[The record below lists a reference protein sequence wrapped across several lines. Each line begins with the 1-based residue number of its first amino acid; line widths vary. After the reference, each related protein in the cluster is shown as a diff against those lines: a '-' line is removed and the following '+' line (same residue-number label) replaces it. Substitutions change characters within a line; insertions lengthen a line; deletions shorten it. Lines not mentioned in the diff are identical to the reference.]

1 MVGLAPD
8 HQQRTA
14 NRAVLPTVVLSLAA
28 CVSLVR
34 LLRLWSASQFG
45 IDFTD
50 EGYYL
55 NWIADPF
62 AYHEAATLF
71 GFVYHPLYL
80 WLGQDVAR
88 LRLANFLITF
98 LLAWGMGVA
107 FFRATLTDGWPAG
120 YWRSLPIVAIAGICA
135 ISYPNVL
142 DQWLPTPG
150 YNSLALQA
158 VLLIGVGMLMPDRDI
173 TIPGI
178 AGAILVGIGGWLAFM
193 SKPTTAAAM
202 AVLVLFYWTAAGRIS
217 WRSIG
222 LSTLTSILLLWASAV
237 VIDGS
242 VTAFLGRLE
251 GGLEIGKLLGV
262 QQSMSMLVRL
272 DDFQL
277 GTHATRLA
285 QGVAL
290 LVVLCTIGVATTHGI
305 WASFRDAVLL
315 MIVLTSALL
324 MLNLFTPALGEVQF
338 RGLIILAIP
347 VAALASAAALQR
359 THWAGAFSRKHLA
372 LAIAFMAVP
381 HAFAFGTG
389 NNYWQAGAGASLF
402 WVFAG
407 TSLLAAAARPGTSW
421 RVFMPI
427 AAGVQLIAAMLMQV
441 AMAHP
446 YRQPLPLTME
456 AQPTVLGPAASTL
469 LLNHGYSQY
478 IRRLRGWAHDANFTP
493 GTPVVD
499 MTGHSPGTLYSL
511 GAKAL
516 GQPWILGGYAG
527 SDMAAAGILGKVG
540 CEELAR
546 AWLLVQLQ
554 GPRKL
559 SPSILQRAGM
569 DMERDFAVVG
579 SIDTPPGF
587 GGYAGGTEQQL
598 LRPTRPRSVAER
610 ECESARKRAP

>member
-1 MVGLAPD
+1 VPD
-8 HQQRTA
+8 PQQRRA
-14 NRAVLPTVVLSLAA
+14 NYAVLTNVVLALAV

-62 AYHEAATLF
+62 GYHEAATLF

-80 WLGQDVAR
+80 WVGQDVTG
-88 LRLANFLITF
+88 LRRANFFITF
-98 LLAWGMGVA
+98 FLAWGMGLA
-107 FFRATLTDGWPAG
+107 FFRATLTDGWPAR
-120 YWRSLPIVAIAGICA
+120 YWHSWPIVAIAGICA
-135 ISYPNVL
+135 VSYPNVL
-142 DQWLPTPG
+142 DQWLLTPG

-158 VLLIGVGMLMPDRDI
+158 VLLIGAGMLMPDRDM
-173 TIPGI
+173 TIPGFT
-178 AGAILVGIGGWLAFM
+178 GAILVGIGGWLAFM
-193 SKPTTAAAM
+193 AKPTTAAAM
-202 AVLVLFYWTAAGRIS
+202 AVVVLFYWTAAGKCSR
-217 WRSIG
+217 RLIG
-222 LSTLTSILLLWASAV
+222 ISTLISIVLLWASAV

-262 QQSMSMLVRL
+262 QQPMSVLIRV

-277 GTHATRLA
+277 GTLATRIAQALA
-285 QGVAL
+285 LGV
-290 LVVLCTIGVATTHGI
+290 VFCTICAAKAHGV
-305 WASFRDAVLL
+305 WASVRDAVLL
-315 MIVLTSALL
+315 MTVVASALL
-324 MLNLFTPALGEVQF
+324 VMNLFTPALEEVQF

-347 VAALASAAALQR
+347 IAALASAAFLQR
-359 THWAGAFSRKHLA
+359 THWAGVFSRNHLA

-389 NNYWQAGAGASLF
+389 NNYWQAGAGASLV

-407 TSLLAAAARPGTSW
+407 TSILAAAARQGASW
-421 RVFMPI
+421 RVFMPV
-427 AAGVQLIAAMLMQV
+427 AAGVQLIAAILMQV
-441 AMAHP
+441 AIAHP
-446 YRQPLPLTME
+446 YRQPLSLTME
-456 AQPTVLGPAASTL
+456 AQPTVLGSTSFTL
-469 LLNHGYSQY
+469 LLNHGYAHY
-478 IRRLRGWAHDANFTP
+478 INQLRSWTHDADFVP

-527 SDMAAAGILGKVG
+527 SDMAAESILGKVG

-546 AWLLVQLQ
+546 AWLLVQPQ

-559 SPSILQRAGM
+559 SPAILQRSGM

-587 GGYAGGTEQQL
+587 GGYAVGTQQQL
-598 LRPTRPRSVAER
+598 LRPMRPRSVAER
-610 ECESARKRAP
+610 ECMSARKQAP